1 MQGKPHVEN
10 KTLIRMGDMRSSTP
24 VRVDLRTVFHK
35 IFMINMSQ
43 KVWGQK
49 VGQWKQQK
57 GKYDY

>member
-1 MQGKPHVEN
+1 MQGKTHVEN